1 VRSLVLIAG
10 LAALAPASA
19 RADMIRSLFGPDS
32 ASGCFT
38 RTYDA
43 AHLKRHP
50 GQKVRQIIFDYQ
62 PETSAEAR
70 KTTGPRT
77 FGVAVKFRSK
87 ADGDGGAVAYCRNA
101 GDRVSCYAEGD
112 AGSFDVTRAGPDRI
126 RIRMTRGLGFE
137 NDSKKGHISLED
149 SPDDRVFVLGK
160 APLKACDILR

>member
-1 VRSLVLIAG
+1 MRALALIAG
-10 LAALAPASA
+10 LALAPATA
-19 RADMIRSLFGPDS
+19 QADTIRSLFGPDS

-43 AHLKRHP
+43 AHLARHP
-50 GQKVRQIIFDYQ
+50 GQMVRQIVFDYK
-62 PETSAEAR
+62 PEESASVR
-70 KTTGPRT
+70 RDFGPRT

-87 ADGDGGAVAYCRNA
+87 ADGDGGAVAYCRDA
-101 GDRVSCYAEGD
+101 GNRVSCFAEGD
-112 AGSFDVTRAGPDRI
+112 AGTFDVTRAGPDQI

-149 SPDDRVFVLGK
+149 SPDDRVFLLRK